1 MASRRPLRHPHPQS
15 RRLGV
20 SMTNSTPAPRT
31 ANHQLMVTSK
41 PFHPTPQTHARR
53 DNRRAQQPLPSAA
66 KHFSLS
72 PGERAGVRVSRP
84 LTAAQPHY
92 PQKATSEC
100 LRRGY
105 YAAGPPPSRRLTTSK
120 WRTGG
125 TSQVTRNR
133 HRGMTQKLGHELPHW
148 DGHALSR
155 RDGGAPLRA
164 GARLSNCKP
173 RPAQS
178 LPFATLTASA

>member
-53 DNRRAQQPLPSAA
+53 DKRRTQQPLPSAA
-66 KHFSLS
+66 KHSSLS
-72 PGERAGVRVSRP
+72 PGERAGVRASRP

-125 TSQVTRNR
+125 HLQVTRNR
-133 HRGMTQKLGHELPHW
+133 HWVMIPKLGNVLPRW
-148 DGHALSR
+148 AAHALSR
-155 RDGGAPLRA
+155 RDGGAPLGA
-164 GARLSNCKP
+164 GSRLSNCKTQL
-173 RPAQS
+173 AQS
-178 LPFATLTASA
+178 ALFATLNVSA